1 MQKLLITLFA
11 LSVLSVSGC
20 GLPSSWVYK
29 IDVQQGNVVTQEML
43 AKLRPGMEK
52 REVAAVLGTPLLI
65 DPFHP
70 QEWVYAYTEQVAG
83 GPREQRAIKMHFEN
97 DRLARVGGDV
107 RTPPAAGR

>member
-1 MQKLLITLFA
+1 MQKLLITLFT
-11 LSVLSVSGC
+11 LSVLWVSGC

-29 IDVQQGNVVTQEML
+29 IDVQQGTVVTGEML

-70 QEWVYAYTEQVAG
+70 QEWVYVYTEQAAG
-83 GPREQRAIKMHFEN
+83 GPREQRVVKVHFEK
-97 DRLARVGGDV
+97 DRLTRVGGDV
-107 RTPPAAGR
+107 RTATAAGR